1 MEAEYARLVGTAQAI
16 YPDGFSAQPLRD
28 MVFSLTVAVGEL
40 ALNNRVKAATL
51 VERAARAALP
61 DGLLFL
67 FASYTWLLGGLTEDL
82 VAREYPALLGR
93 FNDIKKRFRQGWTT
107 LRQFIFLIGLSPAL
121 SPREYEVAKLAA
133 EGLHNDEIAARLIVS
148 ENTVRAHLRVIFQK
162 LDIDRRAKLAEK
174 LK

>member
-1 MEAEYARLVGTAQAI
+1 M
-16 YPDGFSAQPLRD
+16 
-28 MVFSLTVAVGEL
+28 
-40 ALNNRVKAATL
+40 
-51 VERAARAALP
+51 
-61 DGLLFL
+61 LFP

-82 VAREYPALLGR
+82 VAREYPALFGR
-93 FNDIKKRFRQGWTT
+93 FSDIKKRFWQGWTT
-107 LRQFIFLIGLSPAL
+107 LRQFVFLIGLSPVL

-133 EGLHNDEIAARLIVS
+133 EGLHNDEIAARLTVS